1 MGDRQTDI
9 PPFPLTNLVSKHSPS
24 VRTSPTWGRR
34 KSLICGM
41 CSGPP
46 RYYNLMNR
54 QAGCSLILP
63 PLRAARLFYCL
74 RAGGSEP
81 SGTGCRGEA
90 NFALHAFSET
100 SLPIRKRSGKQ
111 HTSRKRTLTLSRFIG
126 NSSGVGTNVFLQAQ
140 PCALQK
146 ERTRCESGTQS
157 LRASV

>member
-1 MGDRQTDI
+1 MGRGPTGLRPFALLMSCGARSAQADLRREWGIAKPT
-9 PPFPLTNLVSKHSPS
+9 FPLTNLVSKHSPS

-34 KSLICGM
+34 KSLNCGM

-63 PLRAARLFYCL
+63 PLRAARLFCCL

-100 SLPIRKRSGKQ
+100 SLPIRKRLGKQ

-126 NSSGVGTNVFLQAQ
+126 
-140 PCALQK
+140 CWY
-146 ERTRCESGTQS
+146 
-157 LRASV
+157 